1 LLIGEKVP
9 EENGNQEYLDI
20 SYDALQILSAFF
32 LEEPEGEDNDLMLQ
46 ILTDNLGMD
55 PEEADSFEEKIV
67 AYQEMS
73 MKLTSMFSG
82 MLCHVVNMVR
92 VLAMMSMRSDTQA
105 YKSYVEYFN
114 YLLPS
119 FDSVETEDEMIEYLE
134 KLHYY
139 FGVEIPDETA

>member
-1 LLIGEKVP
+1 MP

-119 FDSVETEDEMIEYLE
+119 FDSVETEDEMIDYLE

>member
-1 LLIGEKVP
+1 VP

-20 SYDALQILSAFF
+20 SYEALQILSAFF
-32 LEEPEGEDNDLMLQ
+32 LEEAEGEDNDLMLQ

>member
-119 FDSVETEDEMIEYLE
+119 FDSVETEDEMIDYLE

>member
-20 SYDALQILSAFF
+20 SYEALQILSAFF
-32 LEEPEGEDNDLMLQ
+32 LEEAEGEDNDLMLQ

-119 FDSVETEDEMIEYLE
+119 FDSVETEDETIEYLE

>member
-1 LLIGEKVP
+1 MP

-20 SYDALQILSAFF
+20 SYEALQILSAFF
-32 LEEPEGEDNDLMLQ
+32 LEEAEGEDNDLMLQ

>member
-1 LLIGEKVP
+1 VP

>member
-1 LLIGEKVP
+1 MP

-134 KLHYY
+134 KLHHY
-139 FGVEIPDETA
+139 FGVEIPDETE

>member
-1 LLIGEKVP
+1 MP

>member
-1 LLIGEKVP
+1 MP

-20 SYDALQILSAFF
+20 SYEALQILSAFF
-32 LEEPEGEDNDLMLQ
+32 LEEAEGEDNDLMLQ

-119 FDSVETEDEMIEYLE
+119 FDSVETADETIEYLE

-139 FGVEIPDETA
+139 FGVEIPYETS

>member
-1 LLIGEKVP
+1 MP

-20 SYDALQILSAFF
+20 SYEALQILSAFF
-32 LEEPEGEDNDLMLQ
+32 LEEAEGEDNDLMLQ

-119 FDSVETEDEMIEYLE
+119 FDSVETEDETIDYLE

>member
-1 LLIGEKVP
+1 MP

-20 SYDALQILSAFF
+20 SYEALQILSAFF
-32 LEEPEGEDNDLMLQ
+32 LEEAEGEDNDLMLQ

-119 FDSVETEDEMIEYLE
+119 FDSVETEDETIEYLE

>member
-1 LLIGEKVP
+1 VP

-20 SYDALQILSAFF
+20 SYEALQILSAFF
-32 LEEPEGEDNDLMLQ
+32 LEEAEGEDNDLMLQ

-119 FDSVETEDEMIEYLE
+119 FDSVETEDETIDYLE

>member
-1 LLIGEKVP
+1 VP

-20 SYDALQILSAFF
+20 SYEALQILSAFF
-32 LEEPEGEDNDLMLQ
+32 LEEAEGEDNDLMLQ

-119 FDSVETEDEMIEYLE
+119 FDSVETEDETIEYLE

>member
-1 LLIGEKVP
+1 
-9 EENGNQEYLDI
+9 
-20 SYDALQILSAFF
+20 
-32 LEEPEGEDNDLMLQ
+32 
-46 ILTDNLGMD
+46 MD
-55 PEEADSFEEKIV
+55 PEEAGSFEEQIV

-119 FDSVETEDEMIEYLE
+119 FDSVDTEDEMIEYLE
-134 KLHYY
+134 KLHHY